1 MMAPEEMG
9 RTADEAIDAGLR
21 KLGIP
26 REYVLVETLATGARG
41 FLGLGGQEARVRL
54 TVTPG
59 GERLVRA
66 RAILQE
72 LLTLMSVEAEVR
84 VEEHETGVRLEL
96 SGKDAGLLIGKQG
109 QTLDAVEFL
118 VGRILDRA
126 IRDRT
131 RVVLDV
137 GGYRER
143 RRQQLEQMAFRLA
156 RQVRATGEAIVLEP
170 LDASERRIIHLA
182 LQGDDQVTT
191 ESVGDGRGRRLV
203 IRPAGVKAFHS
214 EQQSI

>member
-1 MMAPEEMG
+1 MMALEETG
-9 RTADEAIDAGLR
+9 RTADEAVDAGLR
-21 KLGIP
+21 KLGIA

-59 GERLVRA
+59 GERLIRA

-84 VEEHETGVRLEL
+84 VEEHEGGVRLEL

>member
-1 MMAPEEMG
+1 MMALEETG
-9 RTADEAIDAGLR
+9 RTADEAVDAGLR
-21 KLGIP
+21 KLGIA

-59 GERLVRA
+59 GERLIRA

-84 VEEHETGVRLEL
+84 VEEHEGGVRLEL

-143 RRQQLEQMAFRLA
+143 RRQQLEEMAFRLA

>member
-1 MMAPEEMG
+1 MMALEETG
-9 RTADEAIDAGLR
+9 RTLDEAIEAGLR
-21 KLGIP
+21 KLGIT

-59 GERLVRA
+59 GERLIRA

-84 VEEHETGVRLEL
+84 AEEHEGGVRLEL

-143 RRQQLEQMAFRLA
+143 RRQQLEQMAFRFA
-156 RQVRATGEAIVLEP
+156 RQVRATGEAVALEP
-170 LDASERRIIHLA
+170 LDAAERRIIHLA
-182 LQGDDQVTT
+182 LQGDDQVRT
-191 ESVGDGRGRRLV
+191 ESVGDGHGRRLV

>member
-1 MMAPEEMG
+1 M
-9 RTADEAIDAGLR
+9 
-21 KLGIP
+21 
-26 REYVLVETLATGARG
+26 
-41 FLGLGGQEARVRL
+41 RL

-84 VEEHETGVRLEL
+84 VEEHEGGVRLEL